1 MALPY
6 RLYDLD
12 ADFRLDERPPEPLA
26 AATEQRV
33 AAIWAN
39 EMQARGTGLYD
50 GRIYTLIEY
59 GRNCLTVR
67 PMQYR
72 HLVARRRAPELAQA
86 GLALRPLGVTGL
98 LTCPDGIVLGRR
110 AAHVAANPGLWEPA
124 PAGSLDRLDP
134 AALLLDEL
142 GEELGLMPAQVT
154 PPVAC
159 GLIEDLASGVV
170 DILFRLE
177 TDLDA
182 AAVTAAHRARGSGE
196 YTEIAVVAPAELLAF
211 LAAHESALLPVLR
224 GMLRQGGFL
233 RDSLG

>member
-1 MALPY
+1 MAPNY

-12 ADFRLDERPPEPLA
+12 PGFRLIELPSEPLA

-50 GRIYTLIEY
+50 GRIYTLIAY
-59 GRNCLTVR
+59 RRNRLTVR

-72 HLVARRRAPELAQA
+72 HLIARRRVPELALA

-110 AAHVAANPGLWEPA
+110 AAHVAADAGLWEPA

-142 GEELGLMPAQVT
+142 GEELGLTPAQVT
-154 PPVAC
+154 PPVPC
-159 GLIEDLASGVV
+159 GLVEDLASGVV
-170 DILFRLE
+170 DILFTLK

-182 AAVTAAHRARGSGE
+182 AALNAAHRERGSGE
-196 YTEIAVVAPAELLAF
+196 YTDIAVVAPAALPDF
-211 LAAHESALLPVLR
+211 LAAHEGALLPVLR
-224 GMLRQGGFL
+224 GMLRHGRFL
-233 RDSLG
+233 RDSPG